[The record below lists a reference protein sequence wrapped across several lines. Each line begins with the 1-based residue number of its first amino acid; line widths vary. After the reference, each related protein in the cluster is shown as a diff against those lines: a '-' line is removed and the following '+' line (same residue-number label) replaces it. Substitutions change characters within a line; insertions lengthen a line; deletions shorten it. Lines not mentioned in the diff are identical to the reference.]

1 MMNRTKFLPTL
12 IATATMLFATAA
24 KVEAISFTGTSS
36 ASISLPEGT
45 YGAYLSNED
54 GGTNNRMTWGT
65 PLGESFTNYI
75 QYDGLGFS
83 TDLDTLFAVG
93 NITFR
98 NGTTKSNSHNF
109 TGYLPL
115 DVKLSFTNPLVGD
128 EQFQYTF
135 NYKETRNTGDPVL
148 DADILTFPTDDFTSG
163 TFNFDGVDY
172 TLMLMGFSSDG
183 GETPVIEFDS
193 PEETTAKAMLYA
205 KIIREQ
211 RTKKGTPGYSRLQD
225 IPEPTIIAGL
235 GLVGVY
241 LAGSFKKRC

>member
-12 IATATMLFATAA
+12 IATITMLFATTA
-24 KVEAISFTGTSS
+24 KVEAISFAGTSS

-45 YGAYLSNED
+45 FGASLSNED

-65 PLGESFTNYI
+65 PVDGPFTNNYI

-83 TDLDTLFAVG
+83 TGLDTLFAVG
-93 NITFR
+93 NFTFR
-98 NGTTKSNSHNF
+98 NGSVKLASHNF
-109 TGYLPL
+109 TGDLPL

-135 NYKETRNTGDPVL
+135 NYEQTPNIHNDPVL
-148 DADILTFPTDDFTSG
+148 DADILKFPTNGSTSD

-183 GETPVIEFDS
+183 GNTFVSEFDS
-193 PEETTAKAMLYA
+193 PEESIAEAMLYA
-205 KIIREQ
+205 QIRA
-211 RTKKGTPGYSRLQD
+211 KS
-225 IPEPTIIAGL
+225 IPEPTTIAGL

-241 LAGSFKKRC
+241 LAGSFKKRNVGSKVI

>member
-12 IATATMLFATAA
+12 IATITMLFATTA
-24 KVEAISFTGTSS
+24 KVEAISFAGTSS

-45 YGAYLSNED
+45 FGASLSNED
-54 GGTNNRMTWGT
+54 GGTNNRMTWGD
-65 PLGESFTNYI
+65 PASWSFTNYI
-75 QYDGLGFS
+75 QYDGLGFN

-93 NITFR
+93 NFTFR
-98 NGTTKSNSHNF
+98 NGSTWSNSHNF
-109 TGYLPL
+109 TGDLPL

-135 NYKETRNTGDPVL
+135 NYKQTPNIHNNPVL
-148 DADILTFPTDDFTSG
+148 DADILKFPTNGFTSD

-183 GETPVIEFDS
+183 GNTFVSEFDS
-193 PEETTAKAMLYA
+193 PEESIAEAMLYA
-205 KIIREQ
+205 QIRA
-211 RTKKGTPGYSRLQD
+211 KS
-225 IPEPTIIAGL
+225 IPEPTTIAGL

-241 LAGSFKKRC
+241 LAGSFKKRNVGSKVI